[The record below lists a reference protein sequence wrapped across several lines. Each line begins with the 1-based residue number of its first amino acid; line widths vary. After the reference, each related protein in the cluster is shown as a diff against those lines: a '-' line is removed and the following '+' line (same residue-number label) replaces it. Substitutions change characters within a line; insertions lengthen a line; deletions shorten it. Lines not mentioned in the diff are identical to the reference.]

1 MSHSR
6 HPAASLRSTS
16 EGQSSVLRRGEAMIL
31 ILLAV
36 HVFFLFTVFT
46 KIGMLDA
53 LICLI
58 FAPYALWLF
67 YREWSLLR
75 GFFFVELALI
85 VAIVVLGS

>member
-1 MSHSR
+1 
-6 HPAASLRSTS
+6 
-16 EGQSSVLRRGEAMIL
+16 MIL
-31 ILLAV
+31 LLLAV
-36 HVFFLFTVFT
+36 HVFFLFFVFT

-67 YREWSLLR
+67 YREWSQLR

-85 VAIVVLGS
+85 VAIALFQP